1 MISDCLWM
9 FEISKC
15 KIAWLKIDQIFYV
28 QCSVF
33 LHPKFLI
40 LSFPALSVIGLIEL
54 DKTNG
59 DILVFYNLILFS
71 WDFRSY
77 FFPLAF
83 GVSCN
88 FIFAIKMN
96 YNFINKYVLTKTTC
110 NGIHLPKLLDEFL
123 YSLHIILRILLVI
136 QEKVYSYCLMPVWL
150 KLGSLK
156 YCYEKW
162 LCF

>member
-1 MISDCLWM
+1 M
-9 FEISKC
+9 FS
-15 KIAWLKIDQIFYV
+15 V
-28 QCSVF
+28 QCSFTPSFWYFPSLLWVSLVWLNWIKQMETF
-33 LHPKFLI
+33 SFFIIWFYSLGILDLI
-40 LSFPALSVIGLIEL
+40 FSHLLSEYPV
-54 DKTNG
+54 
-59 DILVFYNLILFS
+59 
-71 WDFRSY
+71 
-77 FFPLAF
+77 
-83 GVSCN
+83 N

-162 LCF
+162 LFLKAELLYI